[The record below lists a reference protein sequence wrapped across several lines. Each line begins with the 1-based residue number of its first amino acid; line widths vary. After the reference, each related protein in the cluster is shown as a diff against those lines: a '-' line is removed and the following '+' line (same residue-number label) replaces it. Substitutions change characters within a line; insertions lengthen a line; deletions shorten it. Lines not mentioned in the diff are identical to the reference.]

1 MACILKTPWNHVR
14 RFAKAYLL
22 LTVILILGSMIYAIW
37 AIDRYVNHK
46 SPELIF
52 HVQQRYGRS
61 CTIGNLHYVF
71 PFSIRA
77 SDIVIFRADNR
88 IWLKAADITA
98 RISPLNYLLSG
109 KLSPK
114 AVSSLEASNLEA
126 FFYHQDASGWDLS
139 GVLHPPG
146 SQAAP
151 SATENRPLKLTVN
164 NLTLFFRT
172 DKREVKQSYT
182 KMVIRASSN
191 DSEGYFELMGDG
203 GERLNVSFQRKSGAF
218 DIRAESF
225 RLALL
230 SPFLGSSVPLDDI
243 SITAHA
249 KGTPDKNGPLSF
261 ALSGIFSVQEK
272 KKVLLPDFFKKD
284 TLVKFNAR
292 GKIDKDQTDIKNVE
306 IAIGGQSVSI
316 NGRVT
321 NKRRPQIDLL
331 MNFTDFSIG
340 KAVEAVPMQFYPDLP
355 GLKVKG
361 SLSGKFHF
369 FMDMEDPQSLKYN
382 FDGKYEPIKVLFLST
397 KIDIKALAS
406 SFRHTVHRPDRKQVS
421 FIVGEN
427 NPEYIP
433 LRSMPQSVVPA
444 VITAEDGGFFKHR
457 GFSTL
462 PIRDSFVEN
471 LKAGRVVRG
480 ASTITMQLAKN
491 LYLRPERTFSRKFE
505 ESFITMALEQTLT
518 KERIM
523 EIYLNIIEWGDGIY
537 GIGPAAQYYFNKSAI
552 ELTPVESAFL
562 ASIIPYP
569 RKKWGHDPLSNI
581 GEGWRQYLQLI
592 LCRMYERGGAEVVDL
607 RKAGV
612 EDSRIARLV
621 RNKGVDM
628 GGVISPPPDGD

>member
-1 MACILKTPWNHVR
+1 MAGILRASWSHVR
-14 RFAKAYLL
+14 RFIKPLL
-22 LTVILILGSMIYAIW
+22 LFAGILVLGGLIYSTW
-37 AIDRYVNHK
+37 ALDRYVSQK
-46 SPELIF
+46 SPDLII
-52 HVQQRYGRS
+52 HVQQRYGLP
-61 CTIGNLHYVF
+61 CTIGGLHYVF
-71 PFSIRA
+71 PFGIRA
-77 SDIVIFRADNR
+77 SDISIFRTDNR
-88 IWLKAADITA
+88 LWLKAADITA

-114 AVSSLEASNLEA
+114 AVSSVEANNLEV
-126 FFYHQDASGWDLS
+126 FFYHQDADGWDLS
-139 GVLHPPG
+139 GALHPPG
-146 SQAAP
+146 SQATA
-151 SATENRPLKLTVN
+151 SATENRSLKLTVN

-182 KMVIRASSN
+182 KMVIRTSPN
-191 DSEGYFELMGDG
+191 DGQGYFELVGDG
-203 GERLNVSFQRKSGAF
+203 DERLNVSFQRKSGEFEAK
-218 DIRAESF
+218 AESF

-243 SITAHA
+243 YITADA
-249 KGTPDKNGPLSF
+249 KGTPDKNGPVSF
-261 ALSGIFSVQEK
+261 ALSGIFSVHEK
-272 KKVLLPDFFKKD
+272 KKVLFPDFLKKD
-284 TLVKFNAR
+284 TLVKFDAR
-292 GKIDKDQTDIKNVE
+292 GTIDKDQTDIQNGE
-306 IAIGGQSVSI
+306 ITIGGQPVSI
-316 NGRVT
+316 NGRAT

-331 MNFTDFSIG
+331 LNFPDFSIG
-340 KAVEAVPMQFYPDLP
+340 KAIDAIPVQFYPDLP

-361 SLSGKFHF
+361 NLSGKFHF

-397 KIDIKALAS
+397 KINIKALNS
-406 SFRHTVHRPDRKQVS
+406 PFLHTVRRPDRKRVS

-427 NPEYIP
+427 NPDYIP
-433 LRSMPQSVVPA
+433 LSRMPQSVVPA
-444 VITAEDGGFFKHR
+444 VITSEDGGFFKHR

-505 ESFITMALEQTLT
+505 ESFITMALEQTLS

-537 GIGPAAQYYFNKSAI
+537 GIGPAAQYYFKKSPA

-569 RKKWGHDPLSNI
+569 RKKWGTDPLNNI
-581 GEGWRQYLQLI
+581 GDGWQQYLRLI
-592 LCRMYERGGAEVVDL
+592 LCKMYERGGAEVDDL
-607 RKAGV
+607 RQAGV
-612 EDSRIARLV
+612 EESRIARLV
-621 RNKGVDM
+621 RNKGADT
-628 GGVISPPPDGD
+628 GVVSPPSDGD